1 MNLNISKILACLLLS
16 IWTFCSTAQNIKI
29 SEVFYDTPYEEDDN
43 DSINVSH
50 NGEFIEICNLEPYD
64 VDLSGWGIL
73 SKYRYA
79 RQFSFQF
86 PKGSILKSGET
97 AIICYKDSTKD
108 RTFKLSDLFPNISAE
123 QESQIFYHDKFIL
136 ANKRGSVYLEVTPK
150 SWTN

>member
-1 MNLNISKILACLLLS
+1 MM
-16 IWTFCSTAQNIKI
+16 
-29 SEVFYDTPYEEDDN
+29 
-43 DSINVSH
+43 
-50 NGEFIEICNLEPYD
+50 
-64 VDLSGWGIL
+64 SGWGIL

-108 RTFKLSDLFPNISAE
+108 RTFKLSDLFPDISAE

-136 ANKRGSVYLEVTPK
+136 ANKRGSVYLKNSLFSLVDEVHYLGNAK
-150 SWTN
+150 SWDKKFTPYRNVSQVQANNG